1 MVDASEIPI
10 LSGFLC
16 LGDYF
21 MPDEFNLDSTVNV
34 PGRIVEKYVDGYYLE
49 IAPDYPNWIVINPLE
64 QRMFEFLRKGDSI
77 RSALESF
84 YSSNDKS
91 EDECLEIM
99 TNLLAKI
106 NDMSFFDSTESMPE
120 ESITDIK
127 KTIHIGTTNGCNMRC
142 KHCYMS
148 AGMHQLETV
157 DLDKTISLVSQ
168 FNKLY
173 GELEIVVSGG
183 EPLTYKGIYDL
194 LRAIKDNHII
204 LFTNG
209 SLINEENI
217 DCIAECCN
225 EVQISFEGISEEYY
239 SKVRGKDYYKRVINA
254 IELLKSRNIR
264 IVLAITVL
272 PDTLYDVRD
281 NLLPF
286 YDRLEYANVEIRLND
301 EIDVSGNALNLDL
314 SKYDEKESKDIIVS
328 LMKELRKRN
337 VSIHKDNNRNVRIT
351 NCGIGGSVVI
361 NYDGK
366 IYPCSKYSDFFFDI
380 NTSASIIKDEF
391 DKYNIQTSN
400 ENIPKCS
407 GCDLRYICS
416 GGCRIDHYKKTGSM
430 TKVVCDEST
439 KMKQYKQMVL
449 DYRLYEDL

>member
-1 MVDASEIPI
+1 
-10 LSGFLC
+10 
-16 LGDYF
+16 
-21 MPDEFNLDSTVNV
+21 MPDEFNLDSTIKV
-34 PGRIVEKYVDGYYLE
+34 PERIVEKFIDGYYLE

-64 QRMFEFLRKGDSI
+64 QEMFDLIKKGSSI
-77 RSALESF
+77 RNALESF

-106 NDMSFFDSTESMPE
+106 NDTSFFASTESVPE
-120 ESITDIK
+120 ESIADIR

-157 DLDKTISLVSQ
+157 DLEKTVSLISQ
-168 FNKLY
+168 FSKLY

-209 SLINEENI
+209 SLVNEDNI
-217 DCIAECCN
+217 DCIAECCD

-239 SKVRGKDYYKRVINA
+239 SKVRGKEYYQRVLRA
-254 IELLKSRNIR
+254 IDLLKTRNIR

-272 PDTLYDVRD
+272 PDTLFDVRD
-281 NLLPF
+281 NLLSF
-286 YDRLEYANVEIRLND
+286 YDELGYSNIEIRLND

-314 SKYDEKESKDIIVS
+314 SKYDEKASKDIIVN
-328 LMKELRKRN
+328 LMKELRNRN
-337 VSIHKDNNRNVRIT
+337 VSVHKDNNKNVRIT

-366 IYPCSKYSDFFFDI
+366 VYPCSKYSDFYCDIDTPASTIKSIFD
-380 NTSASIIKDEF
+380 N
-391 DKYNIQTSN
+391 YNIKTSN
-400 ENIPKCS
+400 DNIPKCA

-416 GGCRIDHYKKTGSM
+416 GGCRIDHYKKNGDM
-430 TKVVCDEST
+430 TKVFCDENT

-449 DYRLYEDL
+449 DYRLYQDL

>member
-1 MVDASEIPI
+1 
-10 LSGFLC
+10 
-16 LGDYF
+16 
-21 MPDEFNLDSTVNV
+21 MPDEFNLDSTVKV
-34 PGRIVEKYVDGYYLE
+34 PERIVEKFIDGYYLE

-64 QRMFEFLRKGDSI
+64 QEMFDLLKKGSSI
-77 RSALESF
+77 RNALESF

-106 NDMSFFDSTESMPE
+106 NDTAFFASTESVPE
-120 ESITDIK
+120 EPIADIR

-157 DLDKTISLVSQ
+157 DLEKTVSLISQ

-194 LRAIKDNHII
+194 LRSIKDNHII

-209 SLINEENI
+209 SLVNEDNI
-217 DCIAECCN
+217 DCIAECCD

-239 SKVRGKDYYKRVINA
+239 AKVRGKEYYQRVLHA
-254 IELLKSRNIR
+254 IDLLKTRNIR

-272 PDTLYDVRD
+272 PETLFDVRD
-281 NLLPF
+281 NLLSF
-286 YDRLEYANVEIRLND
+286 YDELGYSNIEIRLND

-314 SKYDEKESKDIIVS
+314 SKYDEKASKDIIVN
-328 LMKELRKRN
+328 LMKELRTRN
-337 VSIHKDNNRNVRIT
+337 VSVHKDNNKNVRIT

-366 IYPCSKYSDFFFDI
+366 VYPCSKYSDFYCDIDTPASTIKSIFD
-380 NTSASIIKDEF
+380 N
-391 DKYNIQTSN
+391 YNIKTSN
-400 ENIPKCS
+400 DNIPKCT

-416 GGCRIDHYKKTGSM
+416 GGCRIEHYKKNGDM
-430 TKVVCDEST
+430 TKVFCDENT

-449 DYRLYEDL
+449 DYRLYQDL